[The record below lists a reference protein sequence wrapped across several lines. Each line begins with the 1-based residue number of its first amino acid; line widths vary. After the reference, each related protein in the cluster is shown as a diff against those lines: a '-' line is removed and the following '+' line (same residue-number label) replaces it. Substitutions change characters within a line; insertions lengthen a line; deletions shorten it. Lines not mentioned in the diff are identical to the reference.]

1 MANGKLRVLIAGGGS
16 GGHVFPALAVARE
29 LVHTYG
35 AQVRFV
41 GTARGLE
48 TRLVPAAGFP
58 LDLIQ
63 VGQLNQVQ
71 SDDQGRDAFQACLSA
86 YWRVGVCCG
95 NSSRILSSALAAM
108 PPVPRCWR
116 PF

>member
-1 MANGKLRVLIAGGGS
+1 MGNGKLRVLIAGGGS

-29 LVHTYG
+29 LVHTYH

-58 LDLIQ
+58 LDLIE
-63 VGQLNQVQ
+63 VGQLNSVHLRTKVATL
-71 SDDQGRDAFQACLSA
+71 SKLPLSVVACMRLLRK
-86 YWRVGVCCG
+86 YHPHLVFGVGG
-95 NSSRILSSALAAM
+95 
-108 PPVPRCWR
+108 
-116 PF
+116 